1 VKTTRHD
8 VLLLVLSLLVGGVF
22 VYASLDKIA
31 HPTEFGRIV
40 YHYRL
45 VGPSRYVGPLPA
57 NLLAVTLPWVEVV
70 TGLCLVTSFWRREAA
85 ILAAALLLVFVVAV
99 GFALAQGI
107 DIENCGCFTVT
118 GAGRAAGA
126 RLIAG
131 DLLLLAA
138 AAYVAWRSS
147 GTLTTVAAAE

>member
-1 VKTTRHD
+1 VKGYRRA
-8 VLLLVLSLLVGGVF
+8 LLLALSLLVGGVF
-22 VYASLDKIA
+22 LYASVDKIA

-45 VGPSRYVGPLPA
+45 LGPSRFVGPLPA
-57 NLLAVTLPWVEVV
+57 NVLTVMLPWVEAV
-70 TGLCLVTSFWRREAA
+70 TGLCLVTGFWRREAA
-85 ILAAALLLVFVVAV
+85 LLAAALLLVFVVAV
-99 GFALAQGI
+99 GLALAQGI

-126 RLIAG
+126 RLIAS

-138 AAYVAWRSS
+138 AAYVARRSPVA
-147 GTLTTVAAAE
+147 LTTDSPAA